1 MKKTVLILWG
11 VGALFL
17 ISSIPLFVE
26 GNISS
31 FAAASFPEVPH
42 GIADRGFRQIP
53 EQRQP

>member
-26 GNISS
+26 GDIGSGVCGIVI
-31 FAAASFPEVPH
+31 AAALFFIGLRKKAARP
-42 GIADRGFRQIP
+42 
-53 EQRQP
+53 

>member
-26 GNISS
+26 GDIGAGVCGIVI
-31 FAAASFPEVPH
+31 AAALFFIGLRKSR
-42 GIADRGFRQIP
+42 AA
-53 EQRQP
+53 